1 MWLLRE
7 IEARHAKVCHVVC
20 NHEAKQADWKLPN
33 SKTNHLTLGTIRS
46 HCCSCDTTP
55 KSVCPFDALLE
66 QVEMASKLLGNS
78 SQWIFPT
85 SAGEKS
91 SKLGWSKNI
100 ACFNG
105 IDLNSDNGALR
116 FSGHSTRSSGVQHL
130 VKLGMDLWRV
140 QIFGRWSSNAFL
152 KYIRESPLE
161 NLDKL
166 ASLNCI
172 QNQIMNAEAELQQL
186 QESQAAEPRVAA
198 GSPPV
203 AQVSLDMLEEVA
215 PSVADCEDSPVQFV
229 SNDATGGLVHTILVY
244 GEEIP
249 PRHWRAKC
257 NWHFGRGLTSFNLST
272 TLPAGKQYKVCL
284 NLRREA
290 RQARPSST
298 SSSSSSS

>member
-1 MWLLRE
+1 MPRSATWFSIMKPRRR
-7 IEARHAKVCHVVC
+7 IGSC
-20 NHEAKQADWKLPN
+20 QN
-33 SKTNHLTLGTIRS
+33 SKTDHLALGTIRS

-55 KSVCPFDALLE
+55 KPVCPFHALLE

-85 SAGEKS
+85 SAGGKS
-91 SKLGWSKNI
+91 SKLGWSKTFETI

-116 FSGHSTRSSGVQHL
+116 FSGHSARSSGAQHL
-130 VKLGMDLWRV
+130 VKLGVDLWRV

-172 QNQIMNAEAELQQL
+172 QNQIMNAKAQL
-186 QESQAAEPRVAA
+186 QESHAAEPRVAA

-215 PSVADCEDSPVQFV
+215 PSVA
-229 SNDATGGLVHTILVY
+229 G
-244 GEEIP
+244 
-249 PRHWRAKC
+249 
-257 NWHFGRGLTSFNLST
+257 
-272 TLPAGKQYKVCL
+272 
-284 NLRREA
+284 LRR
-290 RQARPSST
+290 QSRPVRLK
-298 SSSSSSS
+298 

>member
-1 MWLLRE
+1 M
-7 IEARHAKVCHVVC
+7 
-20 NHEAKQADWKLPN
+20 
-33 SKTNHLTLGTIRS
+33 
-46 HCCSCDTTP
+46 
-55 KSVCPFDALLE
+55 CPFHALLE

-85 SAGEKS
+85 SAGGKS
-91 SKLGWSKNI
+91 SKLGWSKTFETI

-116 FSGHSTRSSGVQHL
+116 FSGHSARSSGAQHL
-130 VKLGMDLWRV
+130 VKLGVDLWRV

-172 QNQIMNAEAELQQL
+172 QNQIMNAKAQL
-186 QESQAAEPRVAA
+186 QESHAAEPRVAA

-229 SNDATGGLVHTILVY
+229 SNDATGGLVHTILVH
-244 GEEIP
+244 GEEIH

-257 NWHFGRGLTSFNLST
+257 NWHFGRGLTSFSLST
-272 TLPAGKQYKVCL
+272 TLPAGKQCKVCF
-284 NLRREA
+284 NLPREA